1 MDPAYERQLLAAEE
15 DHYWFRVRRRIV
27 TDVVE
32 SLPLPAA
39 PRLLDAGTGGGRTL
53 LDLARF
59 GAVTGLEP
67 SPAAHAKAEGRGA
80 GPVELAPVERM
91 PFEPGSFDLVTCL
104 DVIEHVEDDVAGFA
118 GLRRVCSEGA
128 FMIVTVPA
136 YSWLWSEHDRMNHH
150 HRRYDRHSLVAAA
163 AGAGWRALRVTYFNS
178 LLLPAA
184 AGYRLLER
192 AGVRRLSRT
201 STKVLTD
208 TPSWLNRA
216 LELPLLVEAAL
227 LRKGATIPAGL
238 SLLAVFRA
246 EPGA

>member
-1 MDPAYERQLLAAEE
+1 MDPAYERELLAAEE
-15 DHYWFRVRRRIV
+15 DHYWFRVRRRIIKN
-27 TDVVE
+27 VVE
-32 SLPLPAA
+32 SLPLPPE

-53 LDLARF
+53 VDLAGF
-59 GAVTGLEP
+59 GPVTGLEP
-67 SPAAHAKAEGRGA
+67 SAAAHAKAEGRGV
-80 GPVELAPVERM
+80 GTVELAPLEGM
-91 PFEPGSFDLVTCL
+91 PFEAGSFDLVTCL
-104 DVIEHVEDDVAGFA
+104 DVIEHVSDDVAGFA
-118 GLRRVCSEGA
+118 GLRRVSSEGA

-136 YSWLWSEHDRMNHH
+136 YSWLWSEHDRVNHH
-150 HRRYDRHSLVAAA
+150 HRRYDRDSLVAAA
-163 AGAGWRALRVTYFNS
+163 AAGGWRPLRVTYFNS

-184 AGYRLLER
+184 AAYRLLER

-208 TPSWLNRA
+208 TPAWLNRA

-227 LRKGATIPAGL
+227 LRRGATIPAGL